1 MRNLLDIKK
10 STLVC
15 LVFGILT
22 ITPIQKSIAQQA
34 GGATEHQ
41 LNQSNQAEQ
50 TQRFY
55 KGIFNADET
64 TFNTTV
70 YTFNDITIF
79 SYFNDTDILI
89 TSSAG
94 DTVFTDTLAA
104 NGFTTF
110 NANSGIFR
118 ISSGKSYTALVG
130 DAISNLVQG
139 YFAIDQSGRGTS
151 TLLNT
156 YMVGRYQGEERFIVF
171 GYQDNTSFNIKNLST
186 GDILFAGVLNKGEH
200 YTLPTTP
207 HRTYLQV
214 SASKP
219 VSALSYGDQDY
230 YVPAANGRFSGTTFY
245 GFSAHIGNWTNS
257 ITVSSYHDNNIV
269 YAFNSETG
277 DTLVA
282 DTLGQ
287 GEVLTY
293 PITQETYWE
302 VEAQKT
308 VTVANIP
315 YSGWNGNYYYM
326 TRAMDETGIGAGK
339 LFYVPTI
346 NSRMDIFS
354 FDDDNEV
361 MITYLGDK
369 EDYPYTATKD
379 TVYEGTLNA
388 GEGYNFFTLSGNHVY
403 KVEST
408 GNTSVLQ
415 SNGGAGADFMP
426 LSFAQELP
434 DLAISEDGLSFT
446 PPDSVFGEGDEVT
459 VSLVVRNFGPIDA
472 ENVVVALYDGDISSE
487 GTAPVIG
494 FEEIPL
500 VAAQDSAIIS
510 VDFIVPR
517 DPEFRTLSL
526 QVDPEDLI
534 QESNS
539 SNNTIIRPLVPN
551 KDLLPPLPI
560 SVTAPSG
567 LEIEGDSLAGNPFK
581 VTANIFNQ
589 GTVDAENVVVKIALF
604 DGLTLVGEDSV
615 INEAA
620 LPGQQ
625 SLTVEWMVRAD
636 KSVSGPNRYTV
647 FVDADNAEAKQAN
660 RSISIPDLI
669 APSAPSNLSS
679 MISPENENNITLN
692 WSLNSETDLAGYLVY
707 YGSESGVYDGV
718 DANEG
723 ESPITISTF
732 DEFELSGLPD
742 GGSQYFFVVKAFD
755 LSGNLSE
762 ASNESSTTITT
773 DIFDEAETP
782 EQYFIEQNYPNPF
795 NPSTSI
801 TYKVPETANVT
812 ITLYDMLGRKL
823 STLVNERKTAGS
835 YQITLDMSSYSSGIY
850 LYRMQSGT
858 FVKTRR
864 LTLIK

>member
-1 MRNLLDIKK
+1 MNNAKVLKK
-10 STLVC
+10 WILFPILVAF
-15 LVFGILT
+15 VAILNIDNVT
-22 ITPIQKSIAQQA
+22 AQQA
-34 GGATEHQ
+34 GSAQNTATIQE
-41 LNQSNQAEQ
+41 QSNQP
-50 TQRFY
+50 RFY
-55 KGIFNADET
+55 NGVFKADESK
-64 TFNTTV
+64 FNTTV
-70 YTFNDITIF
+70 YTFNDITVF
-79 SYFNDTDILI
+79 SYFNDTDITI
-89 TSSAG
+89 TSFAG
-94 DTVFTDTLAA
+94 DTVFSDTLAA

-110 NANSGIFR
+110 NANDGIFS

-130 DAISNLVQG
+130 DAVSNLVQG

-156 YMVGRYQGEERFIVF
+156 YMVGNFQNEERFIVF
-171 GYQDNTSFNIKNLST
+171 GYQDNTSFSIKNLVT
-186 GDILFAGVLNKGEH
+186 GDVLFAGVLNEGEH
-200 YTLPTTP
+200 YTMPVSP

-230 YVPAANGRFSGTTFY
+230 YVPAANGRFSGNIFY

-257 ITVSSYHDNNIV
+257 ITISSYYDDNIV
-269 YAFNSETG
+269 YAFNSVTG
-277 DTLVA
+277 DTLIA

-287 GEVLTY
+287 GQVVTHSIVE
-293 PITQETYWE
+293 ETYWK

-315 YSGWNGNYYYM
+315 YAGWSGNYFYM
-326 TRAMDETGIGAGK
+326 TRTIDETGIGAGK

-346 NSRMDIFS
+346 SSRLDVFS
-354 FDDDNEV
+354 FEDDNDV
-361 MITYLGDK
+361 RITYLGHNTS
-369 EDYPYTATKD
+369 YPYETATMD
-379 TVYEGTLNA
+379 TVFEGVLNA
-388 GEGYNFFTLSGNHVY
+388 GEGYNFTTLSGNNVY

-408 GNTSVLQ
+408 GNSSVLQ

-426 LSFAQELP
+426 LSFAQQLP

-459 VSLVVRNFGPIDA
+459 VSLVVRNFGPVDA

-510 VDFIVPR
+510 VDFVVPQ

-567 LEIEGDSLAGNPFK
+567 LEIEEDSLAGNPFK

-589 GTVDAENVVVKIALF
+589 GTVDAENVVVKIILF

-620 LPGQQ
+620 LPGQE

-636 KSVSGPNRYTV
+636 KNVSGPNKYKVT
-647 FVDADNAEAKQAN
+647 VDADNAEAKEAN
-660 RSISIPDLI
+660 RSISIPDLVAPT
-669 APSAPSNLSS
+669 APSSLSS
-679 MISPENENNITLN
+679 MISPDNENNITLN
-692 WSLNSETDLAGYLVY
+692 WTLNSETDLAGYLVY

-732 DEFELSGLPD
+732 DEFELSGLPN
-742 GGSQYFFVVKAFD
+742 GGSQYFFVIRAFD
-755 LSGNLSE
+755 LSGNVSDP
-762 ASNESSTTITT
+762 SNESTTTIIT
-773 DIFDEAETP
+773 DIFDESEVP
-782 EQYFIEQNYPNPF
+782 DKYLMEQNYPNPF
-795 NPSTSI
+795 NPTTSI
-801 TYKVPETANVT
+801 SYKIPETANVQ

-823 STLVNERKTAGS
+823 STLVNERKLAGA
-835 YQITLDMSSYSSGIY
+835 YQLTLDMSTYSSGIY
-850 LYRMQSGT
+850 LYRMQAGN
-858 FVKTRR
+858 FVQTRR

>member
-1 MRNLLDIKK
+1 MYTIRVTKYAFLLLLIFGV
-10 STLVC
+10 STTYSGFL
-15 LVFGILT
+15 
-22 ITPIQKSIAQQA
+22 QAQQI
-34 GGATEHQ
+34 GGTSDSDLIQNYKAD
-41 LNQSNQAEQ
+41 NQPK
-50 TQRFY
+50 FY
-55 KGIFNADET
+55 KGTFNADESS
-64 TFNTTV
+64 FNTTV
-70 YTFNDITIF
+70 YTFNDITVF
-79 SYFNDTDILI
+79 SYFNDSDILI
-89 TSSAG
+89 TNAAG
-94 DTVFTDTLAA
+94 DTVLTDTLAA
-104 NGFTTF
+104 NGFVNY
-110 NANSGIFR
+110 NASTGIYNISG
-118 ISSGKSYTALVG
+118 GKSYTVLVG

-156 YMVGRYQGEERFIVF
+156 YMVGNFQNEERFIVF
-171 GYQDNTSFNIKNLST
+171 GYQDNTSFSIKNLET
-186 GDILFAGVLNKGEH
+186 GDILFAGVLNEGEH

-207 HRTYLQV
+207 HRTFLQV

-245 GFSAHIGNWTNS
+245 GYSAHIGNWTNS

-287 GEVLTY
+287 GEVLTH
-293 PITQETYWE
+293 PITEETYWE

-315 YSGWNGNYYYM
+315 YAGWSGSYFYM

-339 LFYVPTI
+339 LFYVPAI
-346 NSRMDIFS
+346 NSRMDVFS
-354 FDDDNEV
+354 FEDGNEV
-361 MITYLGDK
+361 RIVYLGDK
-369 EDYPYTATKD
+369 DEYPYTATKD

-408 GNTSVLQ
+408 GNSSVLQ

-446 PPDSVFGEGDEVT
+446 PPDTVFKEGDLVT
-459 VSLVVRNFGPIDA
+459 VSLVVRNFGPVDA
-472 ENVVVALYDGDISSE
+472 ENVVLALYDGDISSE

-494 FEEIPL
+494 TEEVSLIP
-500 VAAQDSAIIS
+500 AQDSVTLS
-510 VDFIVPR
+510 LEFIVPQ

-526 QVDPEDLI
+526 QVDPEDLV

-589 GTVDAENVVVKIALF
+589 GTVNAENVNVQMEVF
-604 DGLTLVGEDSV
+604 DGLSLVSGPADTTIVALAGQTTLT
-615 INEAA
+615 I
-620 LPGQQ
+620 
-625 SLTVEWMVRAD
+625 EWMVMAD
-636 KSVSGPNRYTV
+636 KAVSGPNKYKIS
-647 FVDADNAEAKQAN
+647 VDADNAEAKEAN
-660 RSISIPDLI
+660 RSISVPDLTPP
-669 APSAPSNLSS
+669 AAPSNFSS
-679 MISPENENNITLN
+679 MLSPENDLN
-692 WSLNSETDLAGYLVY
+692 VLLTWDANTETDLAGYLIF
-707 YGSESGVYDGV
+707 YGSESGVYDGIE
-718 DANEG
+718 ANEG
-723 ESPITISTF
+723 ESPIVISKF
-732 DEFELSGLPD
+732 DEFEITGLPD
-742 GGSQYFFVVKAFD
+742 NGSEFFFAIKAFD
-755 LSGNLSE
+755 LSGNQSDLSE
-762 ASNESSTTITT
+762 ESSSITT
-773 DIFDEAETP
+773 DILLEGEVPVTYSID
-782 EQYFIEQNYPNPF
+782 QNYPNPF
-795 NPSTSI
+795 NPSTNI
-801 TYKVPETANVT
+801 QYNVPENSFVE

-823 STLVNERKTAGS
+823 STLLSDRKTAGT
-835 YQITLDMSSYSSGIY
+835 YQLTVDMSSYASGVY
-850 LYRMQSGT
+850 LYRMKAGS
-858 FVKTRR
+858 FVQTRR

>member
-10 STLVC
+10 STLIC

-22 ITPIQKSIAQQA
+22 ITPMQKSTAQQA
-34 GGATEHQ
+34 GGATEQ
-41 LNQSNQAEQ
+41 QINQANQADQ
-50 TQRFY
+50 TPRFY
-55 KGIFNADET
+55 KSIFSADES

-70 YTFNDITIF
+70 YTFDDITIF

-89 TSSAG
+89 TSAAG

-245 GFSAHIGNWTNS
+245 GFSAYIGNWTNS
-257 ITVSSYHDNNIV
+257 ITVTSYHDNNIV

-287 GEVLTY
+287 GEVFSH

-315 YSGWNGNYYYM
+315 YAGWSGNYYYM

-346 NSRMDIFS
+346 NSRMDVFS

-369 EDYPYTATKD
+369 VDYPYTATKD

-388 GEGYNFFTLSGNHVY
+388 GESYNFYTLSGNKVY

-408 GNTSVLQ
+408 GNSSVLQ

-446 PPDSVFGEGDEVT
+446 PPDSVFGEGDAVT

-500 VAAQDSAIIS
+500 IAAQDSATIS

-526 QVDPEDLI
+526 QVDPENLI

-625 SLTVEWMVRAD
+625 SLTIEWMVTAD

-647 FVDADNAEAKQAN
+647 SVDADNAEAKQAN
-660 RSISIPDLI
+660 RSISIPDLV
-669 APSAPSNLSS
+669 APSAPSNLNS

-732 DEFELSGLPD
+732 EEFELSGLPD
-742 GGSQYFFVVKAFD
+742 GGSQYFFVIRAFD
-755 LSGNLSE
+755 LSGNVSE

-773 DIFDEAETP
+773 DIFDESETP
-782 EQYFIEQNYPNPF
+782 DQYFIEQNYPNPF
-795 NPSTSI
+795 NPSTNI

-850 LYRMQSGT
+850 LYRMQSGS

>member
-1 MRNLLDIKK
+1 MNTRKVFK
-10 STLVC
+10 RGFLVSLIAGA
-15 LVFGILT
+15 LVIVNNDKLF
-22 ITPIQKSIAQQA
+22 AQQA
-34 GGATEHQ
+34 GSANTIQNIQEQ
-41 LNQSNQAEQ
+41 PNQ
-50 TQRFY
+50 QRFY
-55 KGIFNADET
+55 KGVFNADET

-79 SYFNDTDILI
+79 SYFNDTDITI
-89 TSSAG
+89 TSSVG
-94 DTVFTDTLAA
+94 DTVFSDTLAA
-104 NGFTTF
+104 NGFTTY
-110 NANSGIFR
+110 NANNGIFS

-156 YMVGRYQGEERFIVF
+156 YMVGNFQNEERFIVF
-171 GYQDNTSFNIKNLST
+171 GYQNNTSFSIKNLVT
-186 GDILFAGVLNKGEH
+186 GDVLFAGVLNKGEH
-200 YTLPTTP
+200 YTLPSTP

-230 YVPAANGRFSGTTFY
+230 YVPAANGRFSGNTFY
-245 GFSAHIGNWTNS
+245 GFSSHIGNWTNS
-257 ITVSSYHDNNIV
+257 ITISSYHDNNIV
-269 YAFNSETG
+269 YAFDSITG
-277 DTLVA
+277 DTLIA

-287 GEVLTY
+287 GQVVTH
-293 PITQETYWE
+293 PIVEETYWE

-315 YSGWNGNYYYM
+315 YAGWSGNYAYM

-339 LFYVPTI
+339 LFYIPTI
-346 NSRMDIFS
+346 SSRLDVFS
-354 FDDDNEV
+354 FEDDNDV
-361 MITYLGDK
+361 RITYLGHNTS
-369 EDYPYTATKD
+369 YPYETATID
-379 TVYEGTLNA
+379 TVFEGVLNA
-388 GEGYNFFTLSGNHVY
+388 GEGYNFTTLSGNNVY

-408 GNTSVLQ
+408 GNSSVLQ
-415 SNGGAGADFMP
+415 SNSGAGADFMP

-459 VSLVVRNFGPIDA
+459 VSLVVRNFGPVDA

-494 FEEIPL
+494 FQEIPL

-510 VDFIVPR
+510 VDFVVPQ

-526 QVDPEDLI
+526 QVDPEDNI

-551 KDLLPPLPI
+551 RDLLPPLPI

-581 VTANIFNQ
+581 VQANIFNQ
-589 GTVDAENVVVKIALF
+589 GTVDAENVVVRLILF

-615 INEAA
+615 VNEAS
-620 LPGQQ
+620 LPGQE
-625 SLTVEWMVRAD
+625 SLTVEWMVTAD
-636 KSVSGPNRYTV
+636 KNVSGPNKYKV
-647 FVDADNAEAKQAN
+647 AVDADNAEAKEAN
-660 RSISIPDLI
+660 RSISIPDLVAPA
-669 APSAPSNLSS
+669 APSSLSS
-679 MISPENENNITLN
+679 MISAENESNITLN
-692 WSLNSETDLAGYLVY
+692 WSLNSEPDIAGYLVY

-718 DANEG
+718 SANEG

-732 DEFELSGLPD
+732 NEFELSGLPD
-742 GGSQYFFVVKAFD
+742 GGSQYFFVIRAFD
-755 LSGNLSE
+755 LSGNISDP
-762 ASNESSTTITT
+762 SNESTTTILT
-773 DIFDEAETP
+773 DIFNESEVPDK
-782 EQYFIEQNYPNPF
+782 YLMEQNYPNPF

-801 TYKVPETANVT
+801 SYKVPEATNVQ

-823 STLVNERKTAGS
+823 STLINERKSAGT
-835 YQITLDMSSYSSGIY
+835 YQLTLDMSSYSSGIY
-850 LYRMQSGT
+850 LYRMQAGN
-858 FVKTRR
+858 FVQTRR

>member
-1 MRNLLDIKK
+1 MNKINVLKKGFLLSIIAALLAIVNNDQ
-10 STLVC
+10 L
-15 LVFGILT
+15 
-22 ITPIQKSIAQQA
+22 IAQQA
-34 GGATEHQ
+34 GSANNAVNIQ
-41 LNQSNQAEQ
+41 EQ
-50 TQRFY
+50 TDQPRFY
-55 KGIFNADET
+55 KGVFNADENN
-64 TFNTTV
+64 FNTTV

-79 SYFNDTDILI
+79 SYFNDTDITI
-89 TSSAG
+89 TSFAG
-94 DTVFTDTLAA
+94 DTVFSDTLAE

-118 ISSGKSYTALVG
+118 VSSGKSYTALVG
-130 DAISNLVQG
+130 DAVSNLVQG

-156 YMVGRYQGEERFIVF
+156 YMVGNFQNEERFIVF
-171 GYQDNTSFNIKNLST
+171 GYQNNTSFSIKNLVT
-186 GDILFAGVLNKGEH
+186 GDVLFAGVLNKGDH
-200 YTLPTTP
+200 YTLPATP

-230 YVPAANGRFSGTTFY
+230 YVPAANGRFSGNTFY

-257 ITVSSYHDNNIV
+257 ITISSYHENNVV
-269 YAFNSETG
+269 YAFNSTTG
-277 DTLVA
+277 DTLLA
-282 DTLGQ
+282 DTLGL
-287 GEVLTY
+287 GEVVTH
-293 PITQETYWE
+293 PIIEETYWE
-302 VEAQKT
+302 VQAQKT

-315 YSGWNGNYYYM
+315 YSGWSGNYFYM
-326 TRAMDETGIGAGK
+326 TRAMDETGIGSGK

-346 NSRMDIFS
+346 SSRLDVFS
-354 FDDDNEV
+354 FEDDNDV
-361 MITYLGDK
+361 RITFLGHNTS
-369 EDYPYTATKD
+369 YPYETATMD
-379 TVYEGTLNA
+379 TVFEGVLNA
-388 GEGYNFFTLSGNHVY
+388 GEGYNFTTLSGNNVY
-403 KVEST
+403 KVESS
-408 GNTSVLQ
+408 GNSSVLQ

-446 PPDSVFGEGDEVT
+446 PPDSVFGEGDQVT

-494 FEEIPL
+494 FEEIP
-500 VAAQDSAIIS
+500 VIAALDSAIIS
-510 VDFIVPR
+510 VDFVVPQ

-526 QVDPEDLI
+526 QVDPQDLV

-567 LEIEGDSLAGNPFK
+567 LEIEEDSLAGNPFK

-589 GTVDAENVVVKIALF
+589 GTVNAENVVVKIILF

-615 INEAA
+615 INEVA
-620 LPGQQ
+620 LPGQE
-625 SLTVEWMVRAD
+625 SLTIEWMVRAD
-636 KSVSGPNRYTV
+636 KNISGPNRYKVT
-647 FVDADNAEAKQAN
+647 VDADNAEAKEAN
-660 RSISIPDLI
+660 RSISIPDLV

-679 MISPENENNITLN
+679 MISAENENNITLN

-732 DEFELSGLPD
+732 EEFELSGLPD
-742 GGSQYFFVVKAFD
+742 GGSQYFFVVRAFD
-755 LSGNLSE
+755 LSGNISE
-762 ASNESSTTITT
+762 ASNEATTTITT
-773 DIFDEAETP
+773 DILNEHQTP
-782 EQYFIEQNYPNPF
+782 STYSIEQNYPNPF
-795 NPSTSI
+795 NPTTSI
-801 TYKVPETANVT
+801 SYKVPEAANVQ

-823 STLVNERKTAGS
+823 STLVNERKSAGA
-835 YQITLDMSSYSSGIY
+835 YQLTLDMSSYSSGIY
-850 LYRMQSGT
+850 LYRMQAGN
-858 FVKTRR
+858 FVQTRR